1 MSAYVLPVL
10 LVVLIVLSLVKRVKV
25 YDCFLGGAGDGLS
38 LALTV
43 FPYIAAVFV
52 AIELFRAS
60 GLSSYTARLLARP
73 FSFLGIPPELAELML
88 LTPLSGNG
96 AIALLE
102 KLIAEHG
109 ADSYIGRCA
118 SVVAGASETIFYISA
133 VYFSKCNV
141 KRLRYAIPVALFSSF
156 FGMVVGCALCRVM

>member
-1 MSAYVLPVL
+1 
-10 LVVLIVLSLVKRVKV
+10 
-25 YDCFLGGAGDGLS
+25 
-38 LALTV
+38 
-43 FPYIAAVFV
+43 
-52 AIELFRAS
+52 
-60 GLSSYTARLLARP
+60 
-73 FSFLGIPPELAELML
+73 ML

-133 VYFSKCNV
+133 VYFSKCDV